1 MDARLIRLTCPYRI
15 GPAGIQRHLDLS
27 FLAQVVDGQ
36 EDLTPVQLGTE
47 VHHLFQ
53 CAVSIQLFERV
64 SDSINGGRSCLIL
77 SHLLVLL
84 QILQCRQTTNRVK
97 LGFGSVSH
105 VNIAGARLRGRDGRL
120 KTVF

>member
-47 VHHLFQ
+47 VHNIFQGTIGPQLFQ
-53 CAVSIQLFERV
+53 RA

-77 SHLLVLL
+77 SHLFVLS

-97 LGFGSVSH
+97 LRFGSVSR